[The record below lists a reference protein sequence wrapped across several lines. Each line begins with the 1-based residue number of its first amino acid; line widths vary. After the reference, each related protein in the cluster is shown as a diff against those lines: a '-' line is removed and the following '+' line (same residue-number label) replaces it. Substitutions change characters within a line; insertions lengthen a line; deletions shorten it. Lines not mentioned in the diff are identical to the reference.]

1 MSRLKTTAVCLVLL
15 FLGTACGGPAF
26 VRGSDNPDLDK
37 YAMSTGL
44 DKKDLKTLFDQNS
57 DSLSK
62 SRQMTK
68 WKDLSME
75 DKAAT
80 VAILP
85 IKNDTSEHIDPQLQ
99 ALLSDFETQLVND
112 GVVNVVSYESQ
123 RRLVNEIS
131 KQQSAAFDPD
141 KVARLGKQ
149 LGVKYFITGK
159 IYDAAEKVGSE
170 RRVPYIL
177 FMQALDVETGQI
189 RWQNKANLTKGF
201 IN

>member
-1 MSRLKTTAVCLVLL
+1 
-15 FLGTACGGPAF
+15 
-26 VRGSDNPDLDK
+26 
-37 YAMSTGL
+37 MSTGL

-57 DSLSK
+57 ESLSK

-85 IKNDTSEHIDPQLQ
+85 IRNDTSEHIDSQLQ

-123 RRLVNEIS
+123 RRLVDEIS

-149 LGVKYFITGK
+149 LGVKFFITGK

-170 RRVPYIL
+170 RRVQYIL